1 MEQPINVL
9 SYNVLIWNRN
19 IFHFLTNNFFCEWI
33 FSNVD
38 IFKNGFFKRWIFLS
52 GQFQAWTFSNE
63 YVDNFKEVDIAQHED
78 IGF

>member
-1 MEQPINVL
+1 
-9 SYNVLIWNRN
+9 
-19 IFHFLTNNFFCEWI
+19 
-33 FSNVD
+33 VD